1 MNDLLAFSAYFGV
14 AISLVSYTAGCF
26 IKEKTGS
33 AVFNPLIIS
42 VIITITFLSVFDI
55 SYETYYSGA
64 KLLGFWLTPA
74 TVCLAVPLYEKLS
87 ILKKNFK
94 AVSVGIVSGVLTS
107 MLTIFLMAVIF
118 RFDHAEYVTFLP
130 KSVTTAIGVGVS
142 AELGGYEDI
151 TTASIIITGVL
162 GNLFA
167 PLICRLARITEPIA
181 KGVAIGSS
189 SHAMGTARAMEMGE
203 TEGAMSGLSIAVAGL
218 LTVVGA
224 TVFSKL
230 I

>member
-1 MNDLLAFSAYFGV
+1 
-14 AISLVSYTAGCF
+14 
-26 IKEKTGS
+26 
-33 AVFNPLIIS
+33 
-42 VIITITFLSVFDI
+42 
-55 SYETYYSGA
+55 
-64 KLLGFWLTPA
+64 
-74 TVCLAVPLYEKLS
+74 
-87 ILKKNFK
+87 
-94 AVSVGIVSGVLTS
+94 
-107 MLTIFLMAVIF
+107 MAVIF